1 MSCVYCNSIL
11 FSVDL
16 QTERF
21 NGHVA
26 IVFSIH
32 VILKKTIVR
41 CRQYCDLLF
50 SRNVLNFNY
59 FLLGVLL
66 QRNDP

>member
-1 MSCVYCNSIL
+1 MSCVYCNGIL
-11 FSVDL
+11 FSVF

-26 IVFSIH
+26 IVFSVH
-32 VILKKTIVR
+32 VILKKTTVR
-41 CRQYCDLLF
+41 CRQYCVLCF

-66 QRNDP
+66 QRNYL